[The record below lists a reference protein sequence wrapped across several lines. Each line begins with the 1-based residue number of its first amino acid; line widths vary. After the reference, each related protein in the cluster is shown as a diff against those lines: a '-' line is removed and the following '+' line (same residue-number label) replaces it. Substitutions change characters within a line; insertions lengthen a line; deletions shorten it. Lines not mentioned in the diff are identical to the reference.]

1 MEQLHLYHEVDN
13 NHHIAVADGTSKTM
27 GEYINK
33 WRLAHFQN
41 VFFQELSDNKIPI
54 IMLMNG
60 MMNQEM

>member
-1 MEQLHLYHEVDN
+1 
-13 NHHIAVADGTSKTM
+13 M

-54 IMLMNG
+54 VMLMIE
-60 MMNQEM
+60 MIDQEM